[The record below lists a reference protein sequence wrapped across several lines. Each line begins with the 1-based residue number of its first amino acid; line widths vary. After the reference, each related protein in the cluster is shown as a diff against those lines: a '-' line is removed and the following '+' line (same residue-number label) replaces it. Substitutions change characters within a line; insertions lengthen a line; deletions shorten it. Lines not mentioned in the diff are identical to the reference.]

1 MLNSSIWRAVLSLF
15 YPPVIIRGKNGK
27 NSENPVGS
35 NKSEKRKPK
44 SAVYRSFWASVVYFH
59 LRLISTKSHKREMTR
74 NQVVRKGTWVRI
86 PPLPP
91 KSRNNL
97 DIAGCKPT
105 VPRCCGFFIC
115 KISEVQKKMPDRNFF
130 IWMDLNSVF
139 QRIENSDGS
148 QRPFSSQKGRPS
160 TEKLYTKNRVP
171 VCWYQKINRPG
182 FFVFRHKRKRAPSP
196 GKDGNSHGQH
206 TAHLFCGT

>member
-1 MLNSSIWRAVLSLF
+1 M
-15 YPPVIIRGKNGK
+15 GKNCSSK
-27 NSENPVGS
+27 YENFPLQS
-35 NKSEKRKPK
+35 TDNYAIIYKLSSCRCSSMAECQLPK
-44 SAVYRSFWASVVYFH
+44 
-59 LRLISTKSHKREMTR
+59 LNTR
-74 NQVVRKGTWVRI
+74 VRF
-86 PPLPP
+86 PSPAP

>member
-1 MLNSSIWRAVLSLF
+1 MRHLGVIRLNIGSDTCLKFARTHLF
-15 YPPVIIRGKNGK
+15 CQHP
-27 NSENPVGS
+27 
-35 NKSEKRKPK
+35 
-44 SAVYRSFWASVVYFH
+44 
-59 LRLISTKSHKREMTR
+59 T
-74 NQVVRKGTWVRI
+74 
-86 PPLPP
+86 

>member
-1 MLNSSIWRAVLSLF
+1 MEEIGGGYSGSRLFPVRRRLSGRGMGQAPPQAPPRGLARHLPTFFPLQNAKRSAIIATLCGRSSSVERQL
-15 YPPVIIRGKNGK
+15 
-27 NSENPVGS
+27 
-35 NKSEKRKPK
+35 PK
-44 SAVYRSFWASVVYFH
+44 LHR
-59 LRLISTKSHKREMTR
+59 
-74 NQVVRKGTWVRI
+74 WVR
-86 PPLPP
+86 LPSAAP

-97 DIAGCKPT
+97 DIVGCKST
-105 VPRCCGFFIC
+105 VPRCCGFFIF
-115 KISEVQKKMPDRNFF
+115 KISEVQKKMPNRNFLNR
-130 IWMDLNSVF
+130 MDLNSEF
-139 QRIENSDGS
+139 RYLGAHSSSG
-148 QRPFSSQKGRPS
+148 RPFSSQKGRPS

>member
-1 MLNSSIWRAVLSLF
+1 M
-15 YPPVIIRGKNGK
+15 
-27 NSENPVGS
+27 GS

-44 SAVYRSFWASVVYFH
+44 SAVYRRILASVVYFH
-59 LRLISTKSHKREMTR
+59 LRIISAKNHKRKMTR
-74 NQVVRKGTWVRI
+74 NQFASNRTRVRI
-86 PPLPP
+86 PPAAP

>member
-1 MLNSSIWRAVLSLF
+1 MRSGTASGREKKDLNFAPTSCIINQ
-15 YPPVIIRGKNGK
+15 YPP
-27 NSENPVGS
+27 
-35 NKSEKRKPK
+35 
-44 SAVYRSFWASVVYFH
+44 ASVMELVDVTD
-59 LRLISTKSHKREMTR
+59 SKSVGGDT
-74 NQVVRKGTWVRI
+74 VWVRV
-86 PPLPP
+86 PPLAP

>member
-1 MLNSSIWRAVLSLF
+1 M
-15 YPPVIIRGKNGK
+15 
-27 NSENPVGS
+27 
-35 NKSEKRKPK
+35 RKPFRHMRRCSSMVECQLPK
-44 SAVYRSFWASVVYFH
+44 
-59 LRLISTKSHKREMTR
+59 LNTR
-74 NQVVRKGTWVRI
+74 VRF
-86 PPLPP
+86 PSPAP

-97 DIAGCKPT
+97 DIVGCKST
-105 VPRCCGFFIC
+105 VPRCCGFFIF
-115 KISEVQKKMPDRNFF
+115 KISEVQKKMPNRNFLNR
-130 IWMDLNSVF
+130 MDLNSEF
-139 QRIENSDGS
+139 RYLGAHSSSG
-148 QRPFSSQKGRPS
+148 RPFSSQKGRPS

>member
-1 MLNSSIWRAVLSLF
+1 MWKH
-15 YPPVIIRGKNGK
+15 P
-27 NSENPVGS
+27 
-35 NKSEKRKPK
+35 
-44 SAVYRSFWASVVYFH
+44 
-59 LRLISTKSHKREMTR
+59 
-74 NQVVRKGTWVRI
+74 WVRI
-86 PPLPP
+86 PLSPPHFFQMYPVFGMQKYPSGRRGSPAKGVGRETVARVQIPPSAP

>member
-1 MLNSSIWRAVLSLF
+1 MWKH
-15 YPPVIIRGKNGK
+15 P
-27 NSENPVGS
+27 
-35 NKSEKRKPK
+35 
-44 SAVYRSFWASVVYFH
+44 
-59 LRLISTKSHKREMTR
+59 
-74 NQVVRKGTWVRI
+74 WVRI
-86 PPLPP
+86 PLSPPHFFQMYPVFGMQKYPSGRRGSPAKGVGCLKNAARVQIPPSAP

>member
-1 MLNSSIWRAVLSLF
+1 MKTRHFRGSRICRYLPSNSARFGFGNL
-15 YPPVIIRGKNGK
+15 
-27 NSENPVGS
+27 
-35 NKSEKRKPK
+35 
-44 SAVYRSFWASVVYFH
+44 
-59 LRLISTKSHKREMTR
+59 TR
-74 NQVVRKGTWVRI
+74 NQFEGNLTWVRI
-86 PPLPP
+86 PPAAP